1 MEMLRVLPF
10 VLVLGICLFALIDC
24 VMTPEREVRNLP
36 KIAWLAIIVLTLV
49 IGAVCWLFLGRPS
62 TQLRPGAPVR
72 RPAGGT
78 GTGTRPPASRPR
90 GPVGPDDDPDFL
102 RQLGR
107 SNAEHERML
116 RDWEQHLKDQE
127 QEQRR
132 KRARKQERED
142 GRKGEGN
149 GQPATPDG
157 SDSSDGADGSEN

>member
-1 MEMLRVLPF
+1 MLRVLPF
-10 VLVLGICLFALIDC
+10 VLFLGIWLFALIDC

-49 IGAVCWLFLGRPS
+49 IGAVFWLFLGRPS
-62 TQLRPGAPVR
+62 MQLRPGSPAR
-72 RPAGGT
+72 RPVGGT
-78 GTGTRPPASRPR
+78 PARPPTSVPR

-107 SNAEHERML
+107 SNAEHERLL

-132 KRARKQERED
+132 KRARRQERED
-142 GRKGEGN
+142 GRKGDGN
-149 GQPATPDG
+149 GQPASPDG
-157 SDSSDGADGSEN
+157 SESSDGTDGSES

>member
-10 VLVLGICLFALIDC
+10 VLFLGIWLFALIDC

-36 KIAWLAIIVLTLV
+36 KIAWLVVIVLTLV
-49 IGAVCWLFLGRPS
+49 IGALFWLFLGRPS
-62 TQLRPGAPVR
+62 TQLRPGSPAR

-78 GTGTRPPASRPR
+78 GARPPASRPL

-107 SNAEHERML
+107 SNAEHEQLL

-127 QEQRR
+127 QEQQR

-142 GRKGEGN
+142 GRKGGDGKSE
-149 GQPATPDG
+149 PATPDG
-157 SDSSDGADGSEN
+157 SDNSDGADGSES